1 MIPRLVSVA
10 SVLAAMLLLP
20 AAARAEFVHIE
31 MKIVGMD

>member
-1 MIPRLVSVA
+1 MTQRLVAVA

-20 AAARAEFVHIE
+20 VSARAEFVRIE

>member
-1 MIPRLVSVA
+1 MIPRVIAVA

-20 AAARAEFVHIE
+20 VSAHAEFVRIE